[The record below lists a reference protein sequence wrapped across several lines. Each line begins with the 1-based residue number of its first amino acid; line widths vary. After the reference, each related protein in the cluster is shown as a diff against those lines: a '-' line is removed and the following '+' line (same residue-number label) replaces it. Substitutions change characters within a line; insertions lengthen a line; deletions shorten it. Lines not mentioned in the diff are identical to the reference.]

1 MQALIFRAFLFFTFK
16 IQFIKFVK
24 IKCRP
29 LKKILTRARGNE
41 LKLKY
46 KKGRLYF
53 ENFLKY

>member
-1 MQALIFRAFLFFTFK
+1 MQALIFRAFLFVTFK

-41 LKLKY
+41 SKLNTKKAGFILKI
-46 KKGRLYF
+46 F
-53 ENFLKY
+53 

>member
-41 LKLKY
+41 LKFNTKKAGFTLKI
-46 KKGRLYF
+46 F
-53 ENFLKY
+53 